1 MTEITDP
8 SPGTPADRSLA
19 ACLASLL
26 GLQAAAIPAP
36 GGAPPLVM
44 VRQWLAERGLGLVA
58 VADPGAFS
66 WAGPWIAEVADDDDD
81 DGDGERYVVMFGV
94 PSGVI
99 FDPLNPAEAA
109 PVRIRAGYVLASLEP
124 PHPDVPP
131 APVTAGRVESI
142 FVAPE
147 AQAPMQRRDEVRA
160 VAGRGLEG
168 DRYAGGQG
176 TFSVAGGRGNEV
188 TLIAGEVLDTL
199 QLPGGRPLSGAEA
212 RRNIVTRD
220 VDLNALVGRRFRIG
234 ELELIGR
241 RRCEPCAHLQRLT
254 RPGVLRGLVHRGGL
268 RADLLSSGTLRVGD
282 RISPAGDH
290 DEP

>member
-1 MTEITDP
+1 MTEIADP
-8 SPGTPADRSLA
+8 SSGTPADRSLA

-26 GLQAAAIPAP
+26 GLEPGAIPAP
-36 GGAPPLVM
+36 GEAPPLVI

-58 VADPGAFS
+58 VADPEGFS
-66 WAGPWIAEVADDDDD
+66 WAGPWIARLTDD
-81 DGDGERYVVMFGV
+81 DGDDGERYVVMFGV

-109 PVRIRAGYVLASLEP
+109 PGRIRAGYVLASLEP
-124 PHPDVPP
+124 PRPDLPP

-147 AQAPMQRRDEVRA
+147 AEAAMQPRDEVRA
-160 VAGRGLEG
+160 LAGRGLEG
-168 DRYAGGQG
+168 DRYAVGQG

-254 RPGVLRGLVHRGGL
+254 QPGVLRGLVHRGGL

-290 DEP
+290 D